1 MSAPVTVSVTR
12 HVDPSRSNEML
23 AWVQAGTS
31 LAERFD
37 GLQSDPQTHALVASA
52 VAAEQVM
59 DLVERGVSD
68 FHFYTMNR
76 ADLAFAICHM
86 IGIRAA
92 QDVPQAATS
101 AAA

>member
-1 MSAPVTVSVTR
+1 MSAGRRV
-12 HVDPSRSNEML
+12 
-23 AWVQAGTS
+23 
-31 LAERFD
+31 
-37 GLQSDPQTHALVASA
+37 
-52 VAAEQVM
+52 EQVL

-92 QDVPQAATS
+92 EEMPMMAAS
-101 AAA
+101 AA